1 MAAKVPWCSGS
12 LKPLDS
18 SSRQLRNLRLI
29 RKSASHDPDLLGSW
43 LWRVDDGHVPL
54 IASASVSAGQ
64 WLSEWRHF
72 VPMIGLVM
80 ESVVAATNEPLH
92 LEGGRIDMKSL

>member
-64 WLSEWRHF
+64 CFPSGVTLC
-72 VPMIGLVM
+72 L
-80 ESVVAATNEPLH
+80 
-92 LEGGRIDMKSL
+92 